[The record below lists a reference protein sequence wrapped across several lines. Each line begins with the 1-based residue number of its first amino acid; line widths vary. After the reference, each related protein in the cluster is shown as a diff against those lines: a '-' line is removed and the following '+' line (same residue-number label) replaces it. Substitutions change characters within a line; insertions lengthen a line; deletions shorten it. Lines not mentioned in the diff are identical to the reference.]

1 MISINRMLLQSKKKK
16 QKRCVHTIGSSGQPN
31 KPVNQI
37 RVAPPGQSDIGFIYS
52 TERLRRWRKN
62 ARLKYI
68 LETFPTRNMMEQ
80 SLLNDIIEMQGM
92 LK

>member
-1 MISINRMLLQSKKKK
+1 LPRWGK
-16 QKRCVHTIGSSGQPN
+16 SG
-31 KPVNQI
+31 
-37 RVAPPGQSDIGFIYS
+37 IGFIYS

-68 LETFPTRNMMEQ
+68 LETFPPRNMMDQ
-80 SLLNDIIEMQGM
+80 GLLNDIIEVQGM